1 MSLAGSLVKVFMH
14 KVPWETSDHATDGGM
29 ADIPLSELLSVA
41 HPWYC
46 KRLFDPTRL
55 LGIEEASLEIICASL

>member
-1 MSLAGSLVKVFMH
+1 MSLAGSLVKKYMR
-14 KVPWETSDHATDGGM
+14 KVPWETSDHATDGRKP
-29 ADIPLSELLSVA
+29 DLPLSELLNVA

-55 LGIEEASLEIICASL
+55 SEIEEASLEVIWAFL

>member
-1 MSLAGSLVKVFMH
+1 MR

-29 ADIPLSELLSVA
+29 ADIPLPELLNVA

-55 LGIEEASLEIICASL
+55 LGIGEASLEMIRASL